1 MGSGVAVV
9 LIKERHIVEVFER
22 VGATTAER
30 ARTLDE
36 LGDLGVHAHGLAWHA
51 LRDRVIVREAGAGR
65 YYVDIELWQATRRRR
80 RRAAFAVLTFAVL
93 LAVGLWLSKSQLPR
107 F

>member
-1 MGSGVAVV
+1 MGSAVAVV
-9 LIKERHIVEVFER
+9 LIKERHIVEAFER

-80 RRAAFAVLTFAVL
+80 RRVLFVILTLAVIMAAVLRLTQ
-93 LAVGLWLSKSQLPR
+93 S
-107 F
+107 

>member
-1 MGSGVAVV
+1 MGSAVAVV
-9 LIKERHIVEVFER
+9 LIKERHIVEAFER

-51 LRDRVIVREAGAGR
+51 LRDRVIVREAGSGR

-80 RRAAFAVLTFAVL
+80 RRVLFVILTLAVIMAAVLRLTQ
-93 LAVGLWLSKSQLPR
+93 S
-107 F
+107 

>member
-1 MGSGVAVV
+1 MGSGVAVA
-9 LIKERHIVEVFER
+9 LIKERHIVEAFER

-80 RRAAFAVLTFAVL
+80 RRVLFVILTLAVIMAAVLRLTQ
-93 LAVGLWLSKSQLPR
+93 S
-107 F
+107 

>member
-1 MGSGVAVV
+1 MGSAVAVV
-9 LIKERHIVEVFER
+9 LIKERHIVEAFER
-22 VGATTAER
+22 VGAITAER

-80 RRAAFAVLTFAVL
+80 RRVLFVILTLAVIMAAVLRLTQ
-93 LAVGLWLSKSQLPR
+93 S
-107 F
+107 

>member
-9 LIKERHIVEVFER
+9 LIKERHIVEAFER

-65 YYVDIELWQATRRRR
+65 YYVDIEVWQATRRRR
-80 RRAAFAVLTFAVL
+80 RRKLFVVLTLATLAVIMAAVLRLTQ
-93 LAVGLWLSKSQLPR
+93 S
-107 F
+107 

>member
-1 MGSGVAVV
+1 MGSGVAVA
-9 LIKERHIVEVFER
+9 LIKERHIVEAFER

-51 LRDRVIVREAGAGR
+51 LRGRVIVREASAGR

-80 RRAAFAVLTFAVL
+80 RRVLFVILTLAVIMAAVLRLTQ
-93 LAVGLWLSKSQLPR
+93 S
-107 F
+107 

>member
-1 MGSGVAVV
+1 MGAGVAVV
-9 LIKERHIVEVFER
+9 LIKERHIVEAFER
-22 VGATTAER
+22 AGATTAER

-36 LGDLGVHAHGLAWHA
+36 LGDVGVHAHGLAWHA

-80 RRAAFAVLTFAVL
+80 RRVLFVVIVVAVILSATFWLT
-93 LAVGLWLSKSQLPR
+93 QR
-107 F
+107 

>member
-1 MGSGVAVV
+1 MGSGVAVA
-9 LIKERHIVEVFER
+9 LIKERHIVEAFER

-36 LGDLGVHAHGLAWHA
+36 LGNIGVHAHGLAWHA

-65 YYVDIELWQATRRRR
+65 YYVDIEVWQATRRRR
-80 RRAAFAVLTFAVL
+80 RRKLFMVLTLATLAVIMAAVLRLTQ
-93 LAVGLWLSKSQLPR
+93 S
-107 F
+107 

>member
-9 LIKERHIVEVFER
+9 LIKERHIVEAFER

-51 LRDRVIVREAGAGR
+51 LRDRVIVREAGSGR

-80 RRAAFAVLTFAVL
+80 RRVLFVILTLAVIMAAVLRLTQ
-93 LAVGLWLSKSQLPR
+93 S
-107 F
+107 

>member
-9 LIKERHIVEVFER
+9 LIKERHIVEAFER

-80 RRAAFAVLTFAVL
+80 RRVLFVILTLAVIMAAVLRLTQ
-93 LAVGLWLSKSQLPR
+93 S
-107 F
+107 